1 MTPPSRPVY
10 PHAERLDLVDDL
22 HGHRVPDPY
31 RWLEDAGS
39 QQTKTWAADQ
49 DALWQAA
56 AAELPNRE
64 AFHELLTALLRTG
77 TVSAPVWRG
86 DRAFFLRR
94 EPDQEHAVLLV
105 REPDGTERALVDP
118 GALDPSGTTTLDSWQ
133 PDKEGRLVA
142 VQIST
147 GGDEESVL
155 TILDATSGE
164 TVDGPIDRCRY
175 STIGW
180 LPDGAA
186 FYYVRRLP
194 PDAVP
199 DGEEQYHRRVYLHRV
214 GTSPDDDALVFGD
227 GAEKTTYFAAGV
239 SWDGRWL
246 TVSASRGTE
255 PRNDLWLADLRAGA
269 AREPELRPVQ
279 VGVEAQTSVHVGRD
293 GRMYVF
299 TDRDAP
305 RHRICVTDPATPAYE
320 TWRDL
325 VVADPE
331 AVLSGYTILD
341 GPDAPRPVLLA
352 SWTRHAVGEL
362 TVHDLATGERLAAV
376 DLPGLG
382 TTGAL
387 RARPEGGHE
396 AWFGYTD
403 WTTPATV
410 FHYDAR
416 SSAVTTWATVPGAVD
431 VPDVH
436 THRLTCT
443 SADGTTVRAFAV
455 SAAAGPEP
463 RPTILYGY
471 GGFGIS
477 LSPAYSATA
486 LAWVE
491 AGGTYVVANLR
502 GGDEEGEE
510 WHRAGMFGHKQNV
523 FDDFHA
529 VAEHL
534 LDDGW
539 TTRDTLAVSGGSNG
553 GLLVGAAV
561 TQRPDLFAAVH
572 CSAPLLDMVRYEKFG
587 LGASWN
593 VEYGSA
599 DDPEALGWLL
609 GYSPYHRVE
618 EGTDYPAVL
627 LTVFDSDTRV
637 DPLHARKLCA
647 ALQHATTGTRPILLR
662 AEAEVGHSAR
672 SVSRTARLSADT
684 MSFLAKWTGLDRAG

>member
-1 MTPPSRPVY
+1 MTSPSRPAY

-39 QQTKTWAADQ
+39 EQTRAWAAAQ
-49 DALWQAA
+49 EKLWRAA
-56 AAELPNRE
+56 ADELPGRD
-64 AFHELLTALLRTG
+64 AFHDRLTSLLRTG

-86 DRAFFLRR
+86 DRSFFLRR
-94 EPDQEHAVLLV
+94 EPEQEHAVLLV
-105 REPDGTERALVDP
+105 RDPDGTERALVDP

-142 VQIST
+142 VQLST

-155 TILDATSGE
+155 TVLDATSGE

-180 LPDGAA
+180 LPDGEA

-214 GTSPDDDALVFGD
+214 GTSPDDDVQVFGD
-227 GAEKTTYFAAGV
+227 GADKTTYFAAGV

-255 PRNDLWLADLRAGA
+255 PRNDLWLADLKAGTA
-269 AREPELRPVQ
+269 QAPELRPVQ
-279 VGVEAQTSVHVGRD
+279 VGVDGQTSVHVGRD
-293 GRMYVF
+293 GRMYAF

-305 RHRICVTDPATPAYE
+305 RHRICVTDPTTPAYE

-341 GPDAPRPVLLA
+341 GPDAPRPVLIA

-362 TVHDLATGERLAAV
+362 TVHDLETGERLSTV
-376 DLPGLG
+376 ELPGLG
-382 TTGAL
+382 TVGAL

-396 AWFGYTD
+396 AWFVYTD
-403 WTTPATV
+403 WTTPVAV

-416 SSAVTTWATVPGAVD
+416 SSTVTTWATVPGAVD
-431 VPDVH
+431 LPQVH

-455 SAAAGPEP
+455 SASAEPEQ

-477 LSPAYSATA
+477 LTPAYSATA

-510 WHRAGMFGHKQNV
+510 WHRAAMFGEKQNV

-534 LDDGW
+534 LESGW
-539 TTRDTLAVSGGSNG
+539 ATRETLAISGGSNG

-561 TQRPDLFAAVH
+561 TQRPDLFAAVV

-609 GYSPYHRVE
+609 GYSPYHRVTD
-618 EGTDYPAVL
+618 GTDYPAVL

-637 DPLHARKLCA
+637 DPLHARKFCA

-672 SVSRTARLSADT
+672 SVSRTASLSADT
-684 MSFLAKWTGLDRAG
+684 MSFLAKWTGLA